1 MLSNQNKEVMQPRS
15 VQGEAALFRRYYQ
28 YLILERSF
36 SENTLDAYKKDLDKL
51 LRYYEEE
58 GIDFRNVTLEQL
70 QTFSATLMDL
80 GISPRSIS
88 RILSGVRTFYKFLS
102 LEHEIENDPCELLES
117 PARGEH
123 LPDVLTVEEI
133 DQLIAAIDMTKPESQ
148 RDRAILETLYSC
160 GLRVSELCGLRIS
173 NLYLDEGFIRVHG
186 KGKKERL
193 VPISDTAIMELK
205 LWFTDRGQ
213 LHIKPGHEDYVFVSC
228 RRGTAL
234 SRITIFHIIKVLC
247 EATGIRTTVS
257 PHTFR
262 HSFATHLL
270 EGGANLRVIQELLG
284 HENIDTTE
292 IYLNID
298 RHHLRQQILDH
309 HPRNQKHWE

>member
-1 MLSNQNKEVMQPRS
+1 MQPRS

-133 DQLIAAIDMTKPESQ
+133 DQLIAAIDMTKPEGQ

-205 LWFTDRGQ
+205 LWFTDRDQ

-309 HPRNQKHWE
+309 HPRNQKHRE

>member
-1 MLSNQNKEVMQPRS
+1 MLSNQNNESMQPRS
-15 VQGEAALFRRYYQ
+15 IQGEAALFRRYYQ
-28 YLILERSF
+28 YLRLERSF

-58 GIDFRNVTLEQL
+58 GIDFRHVTLEQL
-70 QTFSATLMDL
+70 HTFSATLMDL

-133 DQLIAAIDMTKPESQ
+133 DQLIAAIDMTKPEGQ

-205 LWFTDRGQ
+205 MWFTDRDQ

-309 HPRNQKHWE
+309 HPRNQKHRE

>member
-1 MLSNQNKEVMQPRS
+1 MQPRS

-28 YLILERSF
+28 YLRLERSF

-70 QTFSATLMDL
+70 QTFSAKLMDL

-133 DQLIAAIDMTKPESQ
+133 DQLIAAIDMTKPEGQ

-205 LWFTDRGQ
+205 LWFTDRDQ

-309 HPRNQKHWE
+309 HPRNQKHRE

>member
-1 MLSNQNKEVMQPRS
+1 MQPRS

-28 YLILERSF
+28 YLRLERSF

-133 DQLIAAIDMTKPESQ
+133 DQLIAAIDMTKPEGQ

-193 VPISDTAIMELK
+193 VPISETAIMELK
-205 LWFTDRGQ
+205 LWFTDRDQ

>member
-28 YLILERSF
+28 YLRLERSF

-58 GIDFRNVTLEQL
+58 GIDFRHVTLEQL
-70 QTFSATLMDL
+70 HTFSATLMDL

-133 DQLIAAIDMTKPESQ
+133 DQLIAAIDMTKPEGQ

-205 LWFTDRGQ
+205 MWFTDRDQ

-309 HPRNQKHWE
+309 HPRNQKHRE

>member
-1 MLSNQNKEVMQPRS
+1 MQPRS

-36 SENTLDAYKKDLDKL
+36 SENTLDAYKKDLYKL

-70 QTFSATLMDL
+70 QTFSAKLMDL

-133 DQLIAAIDMTKPESQ
+133 DQLIAAIDMTKPEGQ

-205 LWFTDRGQ
+205 LWFTDRDQ

-309 HPRNQKHWE
+309 HPRNQKHRE

>member
-58 GIDFRNVTLEQL
+58 GIDFRHVTLEQL

-133 DQLIAAIDMTKPESQ
+133 DQLIAAIDMTKPEGQ

-205 LWFTDRGQ
+205 LWFTDRDQ

-309 HPRNQKHWE
+309 HPRNQKHRE

>member
-1 MLSNQNKEVMQPRS
+1 MQPRS
-15 VQGEAALFRRYYQ
+15 IQGEAALFRRYYQ
-28 YLILERSF
+28 YLRLERSF
-36 SENTLDAYKKDLDKL
+36 SENTLDAYQKDLDKL

-133 DQLIAAIDMTKPESQ
+133 DQLIAAIDMSKPEGQ

-193 VPISDTAIMELK
+193 VPISETAIMELK
-205 LWFTDRGQ
+205 LWFTDRDQ

-247 EATGIRTTVS
+247 ETTGIRTTVS

-309 HPRNQKHWE
+309 HPRNQKHFE

>member
-1 MLSNQNKEVMQPRS
+1 MQPRS

-28 YLILERSF
+28 YLRLERSF

-58 GIDFRNVTLEQL
+58 GIDFRHVTLEQL
-70 QTFSATLMDL
+70 HTFSATLMDL

-133 DQLIAAIDMTKPESQ
+133 DQLIAAIDMTKPEGQ

-205 LWFTDRGQ
+205 MWFTDRDQ

-309 HPRNQKHWE
+309 HPRNQKHRE

>member
-133 DQLIAAIDMTKPESQ
+133 DQLIAAIDMTKPEGQ

-205 LWFTDRGQ
+205 LWFTDRDQ

-309 HPRNQKHWE
+309 HPRNQKHRE

>member
-1 MLSNQNKEVMQPRS
+1 MQPRS

-58 GIDFRNVTLEQL
+58 GIDFRHVTLEQL
-70 QTFSATLMDL
+70 QTFSAKLMDL

-133 DQLIAAIDMTKPESQ
+133 DQLIAAIDMTKPEGQ

-205 LWFTDRGQ
+205 LWFTDRDQ

>member
-36 SENTLDAYKKDLDKL
+36 SENTLDAYKKDLYKL

-133 DQLIAAIDMTKPESQ
+133 DQLIAAIDMTKPEGQ

-205 LWFTDRGQ
+205 LWFTDRDQ

>member
-1 MLSNQNKEVMQPRS
+1 MQPRS

-70 QTFSATLMDL
+70 QTFSAKLMDL

-133 DQLIAAIDMTKPESQ
+133 DQLIAAIDMTKPEGQ

-205 LWFTDRGQ
+205 LWFTDRDQ

-309 HPRNQKHWE
+309 HPRNQKHRE

>member
-1 MLSNQNKEVMQPRS
+1 MQPRS

-28 YLILERSF
+28 YLRLERSF

-70 QTFSATLMDL
+70 QTFSAKLMDL

-133 DQLIAAIDMTKPESQ
+133 DQLIAAIDMTKPEGQ

-205 LWFTDRGQ
+205 LWFTDRDQ

>member
-1 MLSNQNKEVMQPRS
+1 MQPRS

-58 GIDFRNVTLEQL
+58 GIDFRHVTLEQL

-102 LEHEIENDPCELLES
+102 LEHESENDPCELLES

-133 DQLIAAIDMTKPESQ
+133 DQLIAAIDMTKPEGQ

-205 LWFTDRGQ
+205 LWFTDRDQ
-213 LHIKPGHEDYVFVSC
+213 LYIKPGHEDYVFVSC

>member
-1 MLSNQNKEVMQPRS
+1 MQPRS

-36 SENTLDAYKKDLDKL
+36 SENTLDAYKKDLYKL

-133 DQLIAAIDMTKPESQ
+133 DQLIAAIDMTKPEGQ

-205 LWFTDRGQ
+205 LWFTDRDQ

>member
-58 GIDFRNVTLEQL
+58 GIDFRHVTLEQL

-133 DQLIAAIDMTKPESQ
+133 DQLIAAIDMTKPEGQ

-205 LWFTDRGQ
+205 LWFTDRDQ

-247 EATGIRTTVS
+247 EATGICTTVS